1 MTNQSIPLLLTL
13 FFISDLQ
20 IKLCIHCSS
29 KNIFILF
36 SIFFII
42 TILVLLYSKGEE
54 LQCQMQLIDQ
64 SICLK
69 QSINQTLLLYRDQL
83 YPYHFISGLSPF
95 SLSHPFKV
103 EPPPATE
110 CQPQFQYNS
119 QCCPK

>member
-1 MTNQSIPLLLTL
+1 MPYKSSST
-13 FFISDLQ
+13 FIVLPK
-20 IKLCIHCSS
+20 ISS
-29 KNIFILF
+29 FYF
-36 SIFFII
+36 PFFII

-110 CQPQFQYNS
+110 CQPQFQFKSVYKTIFLYIS
-119 QCCPK
+119 LE